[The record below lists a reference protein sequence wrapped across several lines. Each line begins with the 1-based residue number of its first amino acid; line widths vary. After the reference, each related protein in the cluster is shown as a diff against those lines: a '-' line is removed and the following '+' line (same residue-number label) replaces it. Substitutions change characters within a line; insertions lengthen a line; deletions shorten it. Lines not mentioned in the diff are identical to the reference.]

1 MTLTHESSWRT
12 VPCGAMSGH
21 ILVLAAGAL
30 PEGGVPSWLLHRP
43 SMVLGCDGGWKH
55 AEGLGLE
62 LTLILGDLDSVGGAL
77 PGVDCVSLPDQQ
89 ASDLAKV
96 LLWCA
101 KHHPSLPVHVIGLE
115 GGRLD
120 HTLAAPAALIEAK
133 SEAVMHVSGGDLRR
147 IPAGDLHTMPAEP
160 GMIIGLH
167 PYGEVRVNR
176 LAGVRWALED
186 VVLTTGTRGV
196 HNVAKGA
203 EVHIH
208 LASGDLIVSRSRAH
222 LA

>member
-1 MTLTHESSWRT
+1 
-12 VPCGAMSGH
+12 MSGH

-30 PEGGVPSWLLHRP
+30 PEGGVPPWLLNGP
-43 SMVLGCDGGWKH
+43 SMVLGCDGGWRH

-62 LTLILGDLDSVGGAL
+62 LTLILGDLDSVGEA
-77 PGVDCVSLPDQQ
+77 PSGVDCVALPDQQ

-101 KHHPSLPVHVIGLE
+101 SHHPNHPVHVIGLE

-133 SEAVMHVSGGDLRR
+133 SDAVMHVSGGDLRR
-147 IPAGDLHTMPAEP
+147 IPTGGMHTVPAEP

-167 PYGEVRVNR
+167 PYGEVQVIH
-176 LAGVRWALED
+176 LAGVTWALED
-186 VVLTTGTRGV
+186 VVLTTGTQGV

-208 LASGDLIVSRSRAH
+208 LASGDLVVSRSRDH

>member
-1 MTLTHESSWRT
+1 
-12 VPCGAMSGH
+12 MSGH

-30 PEGGVPSWLLHRP
+30 PEGGVPPWLLNGP

-62 LTLILGDLDSVGGAL
+62 LTLILGDLDSVGEA
-77 PGVDCVSLPDQQ
+77 PSDVDCVALPDQQ

-101 KHHPSLPVHVIGLE
+101 SHHPNLPVHVIGLE

-120 HTLAAPAALIEAK
+120 HILAAPAALIEAK
-133 SEAVMHVSGGDLRR
+133 SDAVMHVSGGDLRR
-147 IPAGDLHTMPAEP
+147 IPTGGMHTVPAEP

-167 PYGEVRVNR
+167 PYGEVQVIH
-176 LAGVRWALED
+176 LAGVAWPLDD
-186 VVLTTGTRGV
+186 VVLTTGTQGV
-196 HNVAKGA
+196 HNVAKGV
-203 EVHIH
+203 EVHIQ
-208 LASGDLIVSRSRAH
+208 LASGDLIVSRSRDH

>member
-1 MTLTHESSWRT
+1 
-12 VPCGAMSGH
+12 MSGH

-30 PEGGVPSWLLHRP
+30 PEGGVPPWLLNGP
-43 SMVLGCDGGWKH
+43 SMVLGCDGGWRH

-62 LTLILGDLDSVGGAL
+62 LTLILGDLDSVGEA
-77 PGVDCVSLPDQQ
+77 PSGVDCVALPDQQ

-101 KHHPSLPVHVIGLE
+101 SHHPNHPVHVIGLE

-133 SEAVMHVSGGDLRR
+133 SDAVMHVSGGDLRR
-147 IPAGDLHTMPAEP
+147 IPTGGMHTVPAEP

-167 PYGEVRVNR
+167 PYGEVQVIH
-176 LAGVRWALED
+176 LAGVTWALED
-186 VVLTTGTRGV
+186 VVLTTGTQGV

-208 LASGDLIVSRSRAH
+208 LASGDLVVSRSRAH

>member
-1 MTLTHESSWRT
+1 
-12 VPCGAMSGH
+12 MSGH

-30 PEGGVPSWLLHRP
+30 PEGGVPPWLLNGP
-43 SMVLGCDGGWKH
+43 SMVLGCDGGWRH

-62 LTLILGDLDSVGGAL
+62 LTLILGDLDSVGEA
-77 PGVDCVSLPDQQ
+77 PSGVDCVALPDQQ

-96 LLWCA
+96 LLWCTS
-101 KHHPSLPVHVIGLE
+101 HHPNHPVHVIGLE

-133 SEAVMHVSGGDLRR
+133 SDAVMHVSGGDLRR
-147 IPAGDLHTMPAEP
+147 IPTGGMHTVPAEP

-167 PYGEVRVNR
+167 PYGEVQVIH
-176 LAGVRWALED
+176 LAGVTWALED
-186 VVLTTGTRGV
+186 VVLTTGTQGV

-208 LASGDLIVSRSRAH
+208 LASGDLVVSRSRDH

>member
-1 MTLTHESSWRT
+1 
-12 VPCGAMSGH
+12 MSGH

-30 PEGGVPSWLLHRP
+30 PEGGVPPWLLNGP
-43 SMVLGCDGGWKH
+43 SMVLGCDGGWRH

-62 LTLILGDLDSVGGAL
+62 LTLILGDLDSVGEA
-77 PGVDCVSLPDQQ
+77 PSGVDCVALPDQQ

-101 KHHPSLPVHVIGLE
+101 SHHPNHPVHVIGLE

-133 SEAVMHVSGGDLRR
+133 SDAVMHVSGGDLRR
-147 IPAGDLHTMPAEP
+147 IPTGGMHTVPAEP

-167 PYGEVRVNR
+167 PYGEVQVIH
-176 LAGVRWALED
+176 LAGVTWALEN
-186 VVLTTGTRGV
+186 VVLTTGTQGV

-208 LASGDLIVSRSRAH
+208 LASGDLVVSRSRDH

>member
-1 MTLTHESSWRT
+1 
-12 VPCGAMSGH
+12 MSGH

-30 PEGGVPSWLLHRP
+30 PEGGVPPWLLNGP

-62 LTLILGDLDSVGGAL
+62 LTLILGDLDSVGEA
-77 PGVDCVSLPDQQ
+77 PSDVDCVALPDQQ

-101 KHHPSLPVHVIGLE
+101 SHHANHPVHVIGLE

-133 SEAVMHVSGGDLRR
+133 SDAVMHVSGGDLRR
-147 IPAGDLHTMPAEP
+147 IPTGGMHTVPAEP

-167 PYGEVRVNR
+167 PYGEVQVIH
-176 LAGVRWALED
+176 LAGVTWALED
-186 VVLTTGTRGV
+186 VVLTTGTQGV

-208 LASGDLIVSRSRAH
+208 LASGDLVVSRSRAH

>member
-1 MTLTHESSWRT
+1 
-12 VPCGAMSGH
+12 MSGH

-30 PEGGVPSWLLHRP
+30 PQRGVPPWLLHRP
-43 SMVLGCDGGWKH
+43 SMVLGCDGGWRH

-62 LTLILGDLDSVGGAL
+62 LTLILGDLDSVGEA
-77 PGVDCVSLPDQQ
+77 PSDVDCVALPDQQ

-101 KHHPSLPVHVIGLE
+101 NHHPNLPVHVIGLE

-133 SEAVMHVSGGDLRR
+133 SDAVMHMSGGDLRR
-147 IPAGDLHTMPAEP
+147 IPTGELHTVPAEP

-167 PYGEVRVNR
+167 PYGEVRVIR
-176 LAGVRWALED
+176 LAGVAWPLDD
-186 VVLTTGTRGV
+186 VVLTTGTQGV
-196 HNVAKGA
+196 HNVAKGV
-203 EVHIH
+203 EVHIQ
-208 LASGDLIVSRSRAH
+208 LASGDLVVSRSRDH

>member
-1 MTLTHESSWRT
+1 
-12 VPCGAMSGH
+12 MSGH

-30 PEGGVPSWLLHRP
+30 PQRGVPPWLLHRP
-43 SMVLGCDGGWKH
+43 SMVLGCDGGWRH

-62 LTLILGDLDSVGGAL
+62 LTLILGDLDSVGEA
-77 PGVDCVSLPDQQ
+77 PSDVDCVALPDQQ

-101 KHHPSLPVHVIGLE
+101 NHHPNLPVHVIGLE

-133 SEAVMHVSGGDLRR
+133 SDAVMHVSGGDLRR
-147 IPAGDLHTMPAEP
+147 IPTGELHTVPAEP

-167 PYGEVRVNR
+167 PYGEVRVIR
-176 LAGVRWALED
+176 LAGVAWPLDD
-186 VVLTTGTRGV
+186 VVLTTGTQGV
-196 HNVAKGA
+196 HNVAKGV
-203 EVHIH
+203 EVHIQ
-208 LASGDLIVSRSRAH
+208 LASGDLVVSRSRDH

>member
-1 MTLTHESSWRT
+1 
-12 VPCGAMSGH
+12 MSGH

-30 PEGGVPSWLLHRP
+30 PEGGVPPWLLNGP
-43 SMVLGCDGGWKH
+43 SMVLGCDGGWRH

-62 LTLILGDLDSVGGAL
+62 LTLILGDLDSVGEA
-77 PGVDCVSLPDQQ
+77 PSDVDCVALPDQQ

-101 KHHPSLPVHVIGLE
+101 SHHPNHPVHVIGLE

-133 SEAVMHVSGGDLRR
+133 SDAVMHVSGGDLRR
-147 IPAGDLHTMPAEP
+147 IPTGGMHTVPAEP

-167 PYGEVRVNR
+167 PYGEVRVIH
-176 LAGVRWALED
+176 LAGVTWALED
-186 VVLTTGTRGV
+186 VVLTTGTQGV

-208 LASGDLIVSRSRAH
+208 LASGDLVVSRSRDH

>member
-1 MTLTHESSWRT
+1 
-12 VPCGAMSGH
+12 MSGH

-30 PEGGVPSWLLHRP
+30 PEGGVPPWLLNRP
-43 SMVLGCDGGWKH
+43 SMVLGCDGGWMH

-62 LTLILGDLDSVGGAL
+62 LTLIPGYLDSVGEA
-77 PGVDCVSLPDQQ
+77 PPDVDCVALPDQQ

-101 KHHPSLPVHVIGLE
+101 SHHPNLPVHVIGLE

-133 SEAVMHVSGGDLRR
+133 SDAVIHVNGGDLRR
-147 IPAGDLHTMPAEP
+147 ISTGDLHTVPAEP

-167 PYGEVRVNR
+167 PYGEVRVIR
-176 LAGVRWALED
+176 LSGVRWGLED
-186 VVLTTGTRGV
+186 VVLTTGTQGV
-196 HNVAKGA
+196 HNVAEGV

-208 LASGDLIVSRSRAH
+208 LASGDLIVSRSRDH

>member
-1 MTLTHESSWRT
+1 
-12 VPCGAMSGH
+12 MSGH

-30 PEGGVPSWLLHRP
+30 PEGGVPPWLLNSP

-55 AEGLGLE
+55 AEGLGLK
-62 LTLILGDLDSVGGAL
+62 LTLILGDLDSVGEA
-77 PGVDCVSLPDQQ
+77 PSDVDCVALPDQQ

-101 KHHPSLPVHVIGLE
+101 SHHPNLPVHVIGLE

-133 SEAVMHVSGGDLRR
+133 SDAVMHVSGGDFRR
-147 IPAGDLHTMPAEP
+147 IPTGGMHTVPAEP

-167 PYGEVRVNR
+167 PYGEVQVIH
-176 LAGVRWALED
+176 LAGVTWALED
-186 VVLTTGTRGV
+186 VVLTTGTQGV

-208 LASGDLIVSRSRAH
+208 LASGDLVVSRSRDH

>member
-1 MTLTHESSWRT
+1 
-12 VPCGAMSGH
+12 MSGH

-30 PEGGVPSWLLHRP
+30 PEGGVPPWLLNGP

-62 LTLILGDLDSVGGAL
+62 LTLILGDLDSVGEA
-77 PGVDCVSLPDQQ
+77 PSDVDCVALPDQQ

-101 KHHPSLPVHVIGLE
+101 SHHPNLPVHVIGLE

-133 SEAVMHVSGGDLRR
+133 SDAVMHVSGGDLRR
-147 IPAGDLHTMPAEP
+147 IPTGELHTVPAEP

-167 PYGEVRVNR
+167 PYGEVQVIH
-176 LAGVRWALED
+176 LAGVTWALED
-186 VVLTTGTRGV
+186 VVLTTGTQGV

-203 EVHIH
+203 EVNIH
-208 LASGDLIVSRSRAH
+208 LASGDLVVSRSRNH

>member
-1 MTLTHESSWRT
+1 
-12 VPCGAMSGH
+12 MSGH

-30 PEGGVPSWLLHRP
+30 PEGGVPPWLLNSP

-55 AEGLGLE
+55 AEGLGLK
-62 LTLILGDLDSVGGAL
+62 LTLILGDLDSVGEA
-77 PGVDCVSLPDQQ
+77 PSDVDCVALPDQQ

-101 KHHPSLPVHVIGLE
+101 SHHPNLPVHVIGLE

-133 SEAVMHVSGGDLRR
+133 SDAVMHVSGGDFRR
-147 IPAGDLHTMPAEP
+147 IPTEGMHTVPAEP

-167 PYGEVRVNR
+167 PYGEVQVIH
-176 LAGVRWALED
+176 LAGVTWALED
-186 VVLTTGTRGV
+186 VVLTTGTQGV
-196 HNVAKGA
+196 HNVSKGA

-208 LASGDLIVSRSRAH
+208 LASGDLVVSRSRDH

>member
-1 MTLTHESSWRT
+1 
-12 VPCGAMSGH
+12 MSGH

-30 PEGGVPSWLLHRP
+30 PEGGVPPWLLNGP
-43 SMVLGCDGGWKH
+43 SMVLGCDGGWRH

-62 LTLILGDLDSVGGAL
+62 LTLILGDLDSVGEA
-77 PGVDCVSLPDQQ
+77 PSGVDCVALPDQQ

-101 KHHPSLPVHVIGLE
+101 SHHPNHPVHVIGLE

-133 SEAVMHVSGGDLRR
+133 SDAVMHVSGGDLRR
-147 IPAGDLHTMPAEP
+147 IPTGGMHTVPAEP

-167 PYGEVRVNR
+167 PYGEVQVIH
-176 LAGVRWALED
+176 LAGVTWALED
-186 VVLTTGTRGV
+186 VVLTTGTQGV

-208 LASGDLIVSRSRAH
+208 LASGDLVVSRSRGH

>member
-1 MTLTHESSWRT
+1 
-12 VPCGAMSGH
+12 MSGH

-30 PEGGVPSWLLHRP
+30 PEGGVPPWLLNGP
-43 SMVLGCDGGWKH
+43 SMVLGCDGGWRH

-62 LTLILGDLDSVGGAL
+62 LTLILGDLDSVGEA
-77 PGVDCVSLPDQQ
+77 PSGVDCVALPDQQ

-101 KHHPSLPVHVIGLE
+101 SHPPNHPVPVIGLE

-133 SEAVMHVSGGDLRR
+133 SDAVMHVSGGDLRR
-147 IPAGDLHTMPAEP
+147 IPTGGMHTVPAEP

-167 PYGEVRVNR
+167 PYGEVQVIH
-176 LAGVRWALED
+176 LTGVTWALED
-186 VVLTTGTRGV
+186 VALTTGTQGV

-208 LASGDLIVSRSRAH
+208 LASGDLVVSRSRGH

>member
-1 MTLTHESSWRT
+1 
-12 VPCGAMSGH
+12 MSGH

-30 PEGGVPSWLLHRP
+30 PENGVPPWLLDRP

-62 LTLILGDLDSVGGAL
+62 LTLILGDLDSVGEA
-77 PGVDCVSLPDQQ
+77 PPDVDCVVLPDQQ

-96 LLWCA
+96 LRWCA
-101 KHHPSLPVHVIGLE
+101 SHHPNHPVHVIGLE

-133 SEAVMHVSGGDLRR
+133 SDAVMHVSGGDLRR
-147 IPAGDLHTMPAEP
+147 IPTGGVHTVPAKP

-167 PYGEVRVNR
+167 PYGEVQVIR
-176 LAGVRWALED
+176 LTGVTWGLED
-186 VVLTTGTRGV
+186 VVLTTGTQGV
-196 HNVAKGA
+196 HNVAEGT

-208 LASGDLIVSRSRAH
+208 LASGDLIVSRSRDH

>member
-1 MTLTHESSWRT
+1 
-12 VPCGAMSGH
+12 MSGH

-30 PEGGVPSWLLHRP
+30 PEGGVPPWLLNGP
-43 SMVLGCDGGWKH
+43 SMVLGCDGGWRH

-62 LTLILGDLDSVGGAL
+62 LTLILGDLDSVGEA
-77 PGVDCVSLPDQQ
+77 PSGVDCVALPDQQ

-101 KHHPSLPVHVIGLE
+101 SHHPNHPVHVIGLE

-133 SEAVMHVSGGDLRR
+133 SDAVMHVSGGDLRR
-147 IPAGDLHTMPAEP
+147 IPTGGMHTVPAEP

-167 PYGEVRVNR
+167 PYGEVQVIH
-176 LAGVRWALED
+176 LAGVTWALED
-186 VVLTTGTRGV
+186 VVLTTGTQGV

-208 LASGDLIVSRSRAH
+208 LASGDLVVSRSRDY

>member
-1 MTLTHESSWRT
+1 
-12 VPCGAMSGH
+12 MSGH

-30 PEGGVPSWLLHRP
+30 PEGGVPPWLLNGP
-43 SMVLGCDGGWKH
+43 SMVLGCDGGWRH

-62 LTLILGDLDSVGGAL
+62 LTLILGDLDSVGEA
-77 PGVDCVSLPDQQ
+77 PSGVDCVALPDQQ

-101 KHHPSLPVHVIGLE
+101 SHHANLPVHVIGLE

-133 SEAVMHVSGGDLRR
+133 SDAVMHVSGGDLRR
-147 IPAGDLHTMPAEP
+147 IPAGGMHTVPAEP

-167 PYGEVRVNR
+167 PYGEVQVIH
-176 LAGVRWALED
+176 LAGVTWALED
-186 VVLTTGTRGV
+186 VVLTTGTQGV

-208 LASGDLIVSRSRAH
+208 LASGDLVVSRSRDH

>member
-1 MTLTHESSWRT
+1 
-12 VPCGAMSGH
+12 MSGH

-30 PEGGVPSWLLHRP
+30 PQRGVPPWLLHRP
-43 SMVLGCDGGWKH
+43 SMVLGCDGGWRH

-62 LTLILGDLDSVGGAL
+62 LTLILGDLDSVGEA
-77 PGVDCVSLPDQQ
+77 PYDVDCVALPDQQ

-101 KHHPSLPVHVIGLE
+101 NHHPNLPVHVIGLE

-133 SEAVMHVSGGDLRR
+133 SDAVMHVSGGDLRR
-147 IPAGDLHTMPAEP
+147 IPTGELHTVPAEP

-167 PYGEVRVNR
+167 PYGEVRVIR
-176 LAGVRWALED
+176 LAGVAWPLDD
-186 VVLTTGTRGV
+186 VVLTTGTQGV
-196 HNVAKGA
+196 HNVAKGV
-203 EVHIH
+203 EVHIQ
-208 LASGDLIVSRSRAH
+208 LASGDLVVSRSRDH

>member
-1 MTLTHESSWRT
+1 
-12 VPCGAMSGH
+12 MSGH

-30 PEGGVPSWLLHRP
+30 PEGGVPPWLLNGP
-43 SMVLGCDGGWKH
+43 SMVLGCDGGWRH

-62 LTLILGDLDSVGGAL
+62 LTLILGDLDSVGEA
-77 PGVDCVSLPDQQ
+77 PSDVNCVALPDQQ

-101 KHHPSLPVHVIGLE
+101 SHHANLPVHVIGLE

-133 SEAVMHVSGGDLRR
+133 SDAVMHVSGGDLRR
-147 IPAGDLHTMPAEP
+147 IPTGGMHTVPAEP

-167 PYGEVRVNR
+167 PYGEVQVIH
-176 LAGVRWALED
+176 LAGVTWALED
-186 VVLTTGTRGV
+186 VVLTTGTQGV

-208 LASGDLIVSRSRAH
+208 LASGDLVVSRSRGH